1 MKNKRDLF
9 AATAAISMALSG
21 CAGVPGDTT
30 ASDNEDSEL
39 GVATV
44 ALAKA
49 PADARCLRVKIEA
62 PARSVTRLIDLS
74 PGQSSTFRMEG
85 LPTGN
90 VTVKGDAFSAACA
103 AVFTNSIPTWYSE
116 PTAANIRV
124 VQVVHVVLEMIK
136 NGRASVGVDFDPA
149 NGPETES
156 PAAERPGVASSKPS
170 FLVPTA
176 PGVQSRAILTVG
188 DSTNL
193 KPDGTPYRMVG
204 LPDGLGAFDNGDGT
218 FTLLSNH
225 EAGATAGIARAHGA
239 PGAFVSAWIVR
250 KSDLAVLNGKD
261 LMTQHVLWSTASSSY
276 AAPSTGVAFSR
287 FCSADL
293 PDLSAFYDS
302 VSGLGYEG
310 RIFTNGEESGAEGR
324 GMAHLMDGTSY
335 ELPRLGKFSYENAVA
350 NPGTGIKTV
359 VVGLDDSGN
368 GQVYVYAGDKTNVGS
383 PVEMAGLTNGTL
395 YGLRVP
401 GFALENATT
410 GIPSATAFT
419 MANLG
424 NVENTTGAA
433 LETASVAAGVT
444 GFQRPEDG
452 AWDPNNPNDFY
463 FVTTASFT
471 GNSRL
476 WRLRFADAANPA
488 LGGTIDMLLDGSEGP
503 RMMDNIGIDRRG
515 HIIIQ
520 EDPGGQ
526 DYLGKVYRYDI
537 ETDSLTTILEHDPAL
552 FTPGA
557 PGFLTRDEEA
567 SGVIDASDLL
577 GEGWFLM
584 SDQVHRAL
592 PGELIDDGQF
602 VAVYDPG
609 SL

>member
-1 MKNKRDLF
+1 MNNKRHLL
-9 AATAAISMALSG
+9 AATAAFSLSLTG
-21 CAGVPGDTT
+21 CAGMPGERSVGDDEREDIGT
-30 ASDNEDSEL
+30 ATL
-39 GVATV
+39 

-49 PADARCLRVKIEA
+49 PTDARCLRVEVRA
-62 PARSVTRLIDLS
+62 PARSVTRLIDLT
-74 PGQSSTFRMEG
+74 PGQASTFRMEG
-85 LPTGN
+85 LPTGS
-90 VTVKGDAFSAACA
+90 VSVKGDAFNAACQ
-103 AVFTNSIPTWYSE
+103 AVFTNSIPSWYSE
-116 PTAANIRV
+116 PVTANIKV
-124 VQVVHVVLEMIK
+124 VQVVHLVLEMIR
-136 NGRASVGVDFDPA
+136 NGRASVGVDFDPE
-149 NGPETES
+149 NGPGNEN
-156 PAAERPGVASSKPS
+156 PAAELPGVGSSRPS
-170 FLVPTA
+170 FLLPTA
-176 PGVQSRAILTVG
+176 SGVQSRAILTVG
-188 DSTNL
+188 DTSNL

-218 FTLLSNH
+218 FTLLANH

-239 PGAFVSAWIVR
+239 AGSFVSAWIVR

-261 LMTQHVLWSTASSSY
+261 LMTQHVMWSATTSSY
-276 AAPSTGVAFSR
+276 GAPSTGVAFSR

-293 PDLSAFYDS
+293 PDLSAFYDA
-302 VSGLGYEG
+302 VSGLGYDG

-324 GMAHLMDGTSY
+324 AMAHLLNGTSY
-335 ELPRLGKFSYENAVA
+335 EVPRLGKYSFENAVA
-350 NPGTGIKTV
+350 NPGTGAKTV

-368 GQVYVYAGDKTNVGS
+368 GQIYVYAGDKTNVGS
-383 PVEMAGLTNGTL
+383 PVDMAGLTNGTL
-395 YGLRVP
+395 FGLSVS
-401 GFALENATT
+401 GFALENAAT
-410 GIPSATAFT
+410 GIPSGTAFT

-433 LETASVAAGVT
+433 LETASVAAGAT

-476 WRLRFADAANPA
+476 WRLRFVDAASPA
-488 LGGTIDMLLDGSEGP
+488 LGGKIDMLLDGSEGHK
-503 RMMDNIGIDRRG
+503 MLDNIGIDRRG
-515 HIIIQ
+515 HIIAQ
-520 EDPGGQ
+520 EDTGGQ
-526 DYLGKVYRYDI
+526 DHLGKVFRYDI
-537 ETDSLTTILEHDPAL
+537 ESDTLTTILQHDPAL

-577 GEGWFLM
+577 GDGWFLM

>member
-9 AATAAISMALSG
+9 AATAAISMAFSG
-21 CAGVPGDTT
+21 CAGVPGATEV
-30 ASDNEDSEL
+30 SDAEGSEL

-49 PADARCLRVKIEA
+49 PAEVRCLRVKIES
-62 PARSVTRLIDLS
+62 PTRNVTRLIDLA

-103 AVFTNSIPTWYSE
+103 AVFTNSIPAWYSE
-116 PTAANIRV
+116 PTTANIRI
-124 VQVVHVVLEMIK
+124 VQVVHVVLEMIR

-149 NGPETES
+149 NGPSTES
-156 PAAERPGVASSKPS
+156 GAAELPGVNSSKPS

-188 DSTNL
+188 DATNL

-225 EAGATAGIARAHGA
+225 EIRETSGIARAHGA

-261 LMTQHVLWSTASSSY
+261 LMTQHVLWNPATSSY
-276 AAPSTGVAFSR
+276 AAPSTGFAFSR

-310 RIFTNGEESGAEGR
+310 RIFTNGEESGAEGI
-324 GMAHLMDGTSY
+324 GMAHLLNGTSY
-335 ELPRLGKFSYENAVA
+335 ELPRLGKYSYENAVA
-350 NPGTGIKTV
+350 NPATGLKTV
-359 VVGLDDSGN
+359 VIGLDDSGN

-383 PVEMAGLTNGTL
+383 PVDMAGLTNGTL
-395 YGLRVP
+395 YGLRVT
-401 GFALENATT
+401 GFALEDAAS
-410 GIPSATAFT
+410 GIPSGTPFA

-433 LETASVAAGVT
+433 LESASVAAGVT

-488 LGGTIDMLLDGSEGP
+488 LGGSIDMLLDGSEGA

-520 EDPGGQ
+520 EDTGSQ
-526 DYLGKVYRYDI
+526 DHLGKVFRYDI

-577 GEGWFLM
+577 GDGWFLM

-592 PGELIDDGQF
+592 PGELVDDGQF